1 MATATAKKTK
11 AKKGKDNKTNLKN
24 TLNELNGVLIDTSE
38 ELIENAV
45 KTGEKYQK
53 LFAKSIKKSEPMIEK
68 NVDIFFDTVEGI
80 LDQAEAGTV
89 RFKKL
94 IGWNEK
100 LVSKWKKR
108 AEKNI
113 TDLRK
118 DVEETIETV
127 QSEIIERIPGMEQPV
142 KKATTTATKA
152 KKATKKATATAKKAA
167 TRTTKKATVTAKK
180 AVKRPATRVRA
191 KKGLQVINGIG
202 PKAEKILI
210 AAGFTTVEKIAKAS
224 ASKIEVAI
232 EKSGAPI
239 KVNAKSWITQAKKI
253 NK

>member
-11 AKKGKDNKTNLKN
+11 ARKAKDNKTNLKN
-24 TLNELNGVLIDTSE
+24 TLNELNCVLVDTSE
-38 ELIENAV
+38 ELIDNAV

-80 LDQAEAGTV
+80 LDQAEAGSV

-94 IGWNEK
+94 IGWNDK
-100 LVSKWKKR
+100 LVSKWRKR

-113 TDLRK
+113 TELRK

-127 QSEIIERIPGMEQPV
+127 QSEIIDRIPGMEQPV
-142 KKATTTATKA
+142 KKATTKAKTTARKA
-152 KKATKKATATAKKAA
+152 TKKATSTAKKATATAKKV
-167 TRTTKKATVTAKK
+167 TKK
-180 AVKRPATRVRA
+180 PATRVRV

-210 AAGFTTVEKIAKAS
+210 AAGFTTVEKIAATTF
-224 ASKIEVAI
+224 AAIDQAI

-239 KVNAKSWITQAKKI
+239 RVDAKSWVAQAKKI